1 MPSVAHFLDH
11 LDSFALIVAVA
22 LGLAVVLLIKIGKAL
37 LIAGGLGAVAG
48 GISLSQGTPPRVAA
62 IHAAI
67 GFGVAALALLL
78 IKLTK
83 TMFWLL
89 IPVICALVFFAC
101 SRSDS
106 NTVRLPDQTARRGDE
121 PPVMINPQSPVE
133 YPSKLFARGIEGKV
147 VLRLRVD
154 EAGHLVGD
162 STKIAESSGYPA
174 LDSAALS
181 AAPRFRFAPALR
193 NGTPVA
199 ATFLQPIQFRHPQAG
214 GTTP

>member
-1 MPSVAHFLDH
+1 MPSVGHFLDH
-11 LDSFALIVAVA
+11 LDPPFLIVAVA
-22 LGLAVVLLIKIGKAL
+22 LVLAVILVVKIGKVVFMAAVFGAL
-37 LIAGGLGAVAG
+37 AGGV
-48 GISLSQGTPPRVAA
+48 SLAQGTPSAVASS
-62 IHAAI
+62 HAVI
-67 GFGVAALALLL
+67 GFGVAAVMLFL

-101 SRSDS
+101 SRSDA
-106 NTVRLPDQTARRGDE
+106 NTVRLPDQATRRGDE
-121 PPVMINPQSPVE
+121 PPVMINPVSPVE
-133 YPSKLFARGIEGKV
+133 YPPTLFARGIEGKV

-162 STKIAESSGYPA
+162 STRIAESSGYPA
-174 LDSAALS
+174 LDSAAVS

-199 ATFLQPIQFRHPQAG
+199 ATFLQPIHFRHPEAG